1 MVRNEKQN
9 KQNYMGF
16 RSLKI
21 GKRFTRQALLNSEAC
36 LRFVW
41 HCVNLYFA
49 LYYRYLKLTIES
61 SKSE

>member
-9 KQNYMGF
+9 KRNYMGF

-21 GKRFTRQALLNSEAC
+21 WQVGKRFTRQAPLNSEAC

-49 LYYRYLKLTIES
+49 LYYRYLNK
-61 SKSE
+61 